1 MAFVGIPVFT
11 YAGVFSFISDLITS
25 KSVVSEAA
33 VVNSRNIELLQAALN
48 PDPNPAKG
56 GGDITIV
63 GGTALMSETGPSG
76 SVADIEDSQSNGQ
89 ISIYVVR
96 SGDTLG
102 AIAKMFGV
110 SVNTVIW
117 ANDIKGS
124 IIKEGQTLVILPIS
138 GVRYVVKT
146 GDTVNIIA
154 KNYKADAEEIIRYN
168 NLSEGAKL
176 VVGNIIVI
184 PDGEVTVSSL
194 SLSSGT
200 NSASRLRGAG
210 GPLYEGYYLRP
221 ILGGRKTQG
230 LHGYNGVD
238 LATYLGAPVFAS
250 ADGNVIVNQNYGWN
264 GGYGKYMVINHDN
277 GTQTLYA
284 HLSEALIKGG
294 TRVVRGQMIGL
305 VGSTG
310 RSTGPH
316 LHFEIRGAKNPF

>member
-1 MAFVGIPVFT
+1 MAG
-11 YAGVFSFISDLITS
+11 
-25 KSVVSEAA
+25 KSNVSEAA
-33 VVNSRNIELLQAALN
+33 VADSRNIELLQAALN

-63 GGTALMSETGPSG
+63 GGTALMPETGPSG
-76 SVADIEDSQSNGQ
+76 SVADIEDNQSSGQ
-89 ISIYVVR
+89 ISVYTVR
-96 SGDTLG
+96 KGDTVG

-110 SVNTVIW
+110 SANTVIW

-138 GVRYVVKT
+138 GVKYTVKT
-146 GDTVNIIA
+146 GDSVNSIA

-168 NLSEGAKL
+168 SLTEGAKL
-176 VVGNIIVI
+176 AAGDIIII
-184 PDGEVTVSSL
+184 PDGEVAVSS
-194 SLSSGT
+194 SQSSGT
-200 NSASRLRGAG
+200 NTASKLRGAG

-238 LATYLGAPVFAS
+238 LATYSGAPIFAA
-250 ADGNVIVNQNYGWN
+250 ADGDVIISQNYGWN

-284 HLSEALIKGG
+284 HMSETLIKVG
-294 TRVVRGQMIGL
+294 TRAVRGQMIGL

-310 RSTGPH
+310 RSTGSH